1 MTWLG
6 RCAGSVPMSHPPP
19 PISERRSGADSTAAP
34 ELYDGD
40 AAGVPP
46 LRPGRPRGESARILI
61 GFGVVLLLG
70 AAALNVGLWSSAHD
84 RFEKDGWAR
93 LEASADMRRDQ
104 IVYGLGTFRR
114 EAMSLA
120 EEPLVVR
127 AAPAFGAGR
136 LDGPQR
142 KTLESEMGG
151 AQRHFQF
158 ENVQL
163 VAATGEVICEVAPSA
178 QDERRAVARVVKRAL
193 QDGHEILGDPFGGD
207 ELLLAAPLP
216 VVPGA
221 PPSAIVVHT
230 IGDRSFAPE
239 LARWP
244 GLGDASGAY
253 LVRSEGD
260 RALLLTD
267 LGSRSGL
274 RAGGSVPL
282 RSRTHLAV
290 AMAATGIES
299 RIEFTGPD
307 GRAVWAVTR
316 ALPTVGWGLVSV
328 ADRADVLA
336 GMRDTTR
343 GLALLD
349 IALLLGLF
357 AIAVVWR
364 RLSRH
369 ALTHQAMEIT
379 GRHARR
385 LQAVLDNAF
394 DAIFTFDRSGRLR
407 TVNHAAARLFGRTP
421 AELEGQPVSRFIH
434 WGSPSSDPLPAPGS
448 VGVGEAVDRDGRRI
462 PVEYSLGATGAGA
475 EIVHTAV
482 VRDVS
487 ERAEAEKRIRSF
499 AEGLEVTNHRLEEVN
514 AQLEEASRLK
524 SEFLANTSHELR
536 TPLNG
541 MLGFLQLVLDGMCDS
556 PAEERDFLQQALACS
571 RHLLGLINDV
581 LDIARIESGKLA
593 LEVVPL
599 DVGLLFDEVRTLT
612 HVQASQRDIQLSFEL
627 ELEDGVTARGDFGKV
642 KQVLINLVG
651 NSLKFTHEGSI
662 TVRARSQSELGH
674 VMFEIVDTGIG
685 IPPSRQDAIFE
696 KFVQADGSTTRRY
709 GGTGLGL
716 AISRSLV
723 EMMGGIIAVHSEG
736 EGRGTRMYFS
746 LPVWREASP
755 LPVMAEG
762 AATGPA
768 DASLVLVVEDDPVF
782 RRFLTAVLHPRG
794 YRTIEAATADE
805 GWAMLQLHAPAC
817 VVLDYALSC
826 GDGAQLR
833 TGWDLARRMTTQQAT
848 RHIPVM
854 FVTGFDG
861 ELQGKLKG
869 TAFARH
875 PEHLVKPIEA
885 DALIAR
891 IDALAGGI
899 AGRPVRVLMA
909 DDDPSVTAYVAR
921 VLPRERFDLKI
932 TRNGEEC
939 LHALRTGMP
948 AWDLLLLDL
957 MMPEVSGYDV
967 LREMTLSGLR
977 PDLPV
982 LVLTNFPE
990 PRSEDERRLLEQGL
1004 VLDVIAKSA
1013 VHQDPRLLAEI
1024 LDHHLGRRPALPNAA
1039 GHAGPDGLRE
1049 AA

>member
-1 MTWLG
+1 MTP
-6 RCAGSVPMSHPPP
+6 S
-19 PISERRSGADSTAAP
+19 
-34 ELYDGD
+34 GD
-40 AAGVPP
+40 AASVLLSRG
-46 LRPGRPRGESARILI
+46 GRPQGENARILL
-61 GFGVVLLLG
+61 GFGVLLLLG
-70 AAALNVGLWSSAHD
+70 VAALNVGLWSSARN

-104 IVYGLGTFRR
+104 IVYGLATFRR
-114 EAMSLA
+114 EATSLA
-120 EEPLVVR
+120 EGPLVAR
-127 AAPAFGAGR
+127 TAPSFAAGR
-136 LDGPQR
+136 LAGPER
-142 KTLESEMGG
+142 AAFERELVD

-163 VAATGEVICEVAPSA
+163 VAATGEVLFGAFPSSA
-178 QDERRAVARVVKRAL
+178 AERGAVTPLVTRAL
-193 QDGHEILGDPFGGD
+193 QGGHEVLGDPLGD
-207 ELLLAAPLP
+207 ELVLAAPLP
-216 VVPGA
+216 GAPGA
-221 PPSAIVVHT
+221 APGAIVVHT
-230 IGDRSFAPE
+230 MGTRFFAPE

-260 RALLLTD
+260 RAKMLTG
-267 LGSRSGL
+267 LASHSGL
-274 RAGGSVPL
+274 RAGESVPL
-282 RSRTHLAV
+282 QSRQHLAV

-307 GRAVWAVTR
+307 GHAVWAVTR

-336 GMRDTTR
+336 GMRDTLR

-349 IALLLGLF
+349 VTLLLGLF

-364 RLSRH
+364 RLYMH
-369 ALTHQAMEIT
+369 ALTRQAMEIT
-379 GRHARR
+379 ERHARR

-394 DAIFTFDRSGRLR
+394 DAIFTFDRAGRLR
-407 TVNHAAARLFGRTP
+407 TVNRAAAQLFGRTP

-434 WGSPSSDPLPAPGS
+434 WGGQSSAVLPAPGS
-448 VGVGEAVDRDGRRI
+448 VGVGEAIDRDGNKI
-462 PVEYSLGATGAGA
+462 PVEYSLGATGAGD
-475 EIVHTAV
+475 ELIHTAI

-487 ERAEAEKRIRSF
+487 ERAEAEKRIRAF
-499 AEGLEVTNHRLEEVN
+499 AEGLEVTNHRLEEAN
-514 AQLEEASRLK
+514 TQLEEASRLK

-556 PAEERDFLQQALACS
+556 PEEERDFLQQALSCS

-581 LDIARIESGKLA
+581 LDIAKIESGKLA
-593 LEVVPL
+593 LETVAL
-599 DVGLLFDEVRTLT
+599 DIRHLFDEVHTLT
-612 HVQASQRDIQLSFEL
+612 HVQASQRDIQLSFEI
-627 ELEDGVTARGDFGKV
+627 ELEDDVTARGDFGKV

-651 NSLKFTHEGSI
+651 NSLKFTHQGHI
-662 TVRARSQSELGH
+662 AVRSRSQSGLGH

-685 IPPSRQDAIFE
+685 IPLSRQDVIFE
-696 KFVQADGSTTRRY
+696 KFVQGDGSTTRRY

-723 EMMGGIIAVHSEG
+723 EMMGGVIGVQSEG
-736 EGRGTRMYFS
+736 TGCGTRMYFS
-746 LPVWREASP
+746 LPLWRESVVASADSEEFAVTGP
-755 LPVMAEG
+755 EG
-762 AATGPA
+762 AP
-768 DASLVLVVEDDPVF
+768 LVLVVEDDPVF

-794 YRTIEAATADE
+794 YRTIEAAHADE
-805 GWAMLQLHAPAC
+805 GWASLQLHTPVC
-817 VVLDYALSC
+817 VVLDYALAC

-833 TGWDLARRMTTQQAT
+833 TGWDLAHRMATEQAT
-848 RHIPVM
+848 RHLPIV
-854 FVTGFDG
+854 FVTGFEG

-869 TAFARH
+869 TTFARH

-891 IDALAGGI
+891 IDALAGGVTS
-899 AGRPVRVLMA
+899 RPVRVLMA
-909 DDDPSVTAYVAR
+909 DDDPSVTAYVAK
-921 VLPRERFDLKI
+921 VLPRERYDLKI

-939 LHALRTGMP
+939 LHALRTDGV

-990 PRSEDERRLLEQGL
+990 PRNADERRLLERGL
-1004 VLDVIAKSA
+1004 VVDVIAKSA
-1013 VHQDPRLLAEI
+1013 VHENPRLLAEI
-1024 LDHHLGRRPALPNAA
+1024 LDHHLGHLPIRTHAK
-1039 GHAGPDGLRE
+1039 GPAGPDGLQE